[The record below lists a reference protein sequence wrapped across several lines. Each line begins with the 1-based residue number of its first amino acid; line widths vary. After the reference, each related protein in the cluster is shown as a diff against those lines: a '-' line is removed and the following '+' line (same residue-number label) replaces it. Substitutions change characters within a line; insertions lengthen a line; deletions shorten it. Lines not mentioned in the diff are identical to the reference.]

1 MSYKHVGTAADLV
14 RFGCSLKVECTAC
27 GAART
32 LNGVE
37 VHRINGNRQLSQLAP
52 RLKCQRCCKKAA
64 KLIVLDPIWPDLE
77 ADAPA
82 PQQKPVLQHP
92 VHGITVGLR

>member
-1 MSYKHVGTAADLV
+1 MSYKHVGTAGDLV

-37 VHRINGNRQLSQLAP
+37 VYNMHGKRRFEQLEP
-52 RLKCQRCCKKAA
+52 RLVCKRCKKKAA
-64 KLIVLDPIWPDLE
+64 KLTVLP
-77 ADAPA
+77 
-82 PQQKPVLQHP
+82 PVYP
-92 VHGITVGLR
+92 S

>member
-32 LNGVE
+32 MNGVD
-37 VHRINGNRQLSQLAP
+37 VHHANGNRQLTQLAP
-52 RLKCQRCCKKAA
+52 RLRCRRCRKKAA
-64 KLIVLDPIWPDLE
+64 KLTVLPPVWPD
-77 ADAPA
+77 
-82 PQQKPVLQHP
+82 
-92 VHGITVGLR
+92 

>member
-32 LNGVE
+32 MSAVD
-37 VHRINGNRQLSQLAP
+37 VHHANGNRQLAQLAP
-52 RLKCQRCCKKAA
+52 RLKCKRCRKKAA
-64 KLIVLDPIWPDLE
+64 KLTVLPPIWPE
-77 ADAPA
+77 
-82 PQQKPVLQHP
+82 
-92 VHGITVGLR
+92 